1 MRLYILP
8 HENNGQTKTLV
19 RATSADSGAG
29 VSDEGA
35 WSVYG
40 HSPGRVAEWLRKN

>member
-8 HENNGQTKTLV
+8 HENNGQTKTFV
-19 RATSADSGAG
+19 RATSADAGA
-29 VSDEGA
+29 VISEVEA
-35 WSVYG
+35 WSMYG